1 MPIEKLTAQFVQLA
15 YCPAGKSKIDYYET
29 ISGFV
34 LEVRASGSKTLGIR
48 YRDAHG
54 RQRQYKIGNAADISF
69 EKAKREAQKIRSRV
83 TVGENPSEERQLTRQ
98 VPTVEQ
104 LAARYLEHA
113 RSRKRSHDI
122 DERYLRVHVVPKFGK
137 LRITEVTQA
146 DVVAW
151 LDHKVRVEG
160 YAQATLNRLQVIFSL
175 MYKLAKRWNVPGA
188 DHNPLAGLN
197 LPNPNNERSRF
208 LSSAEVQRLKAA
220 VEASPNTQLKHIVA
234 LLLLTGA
241 RKREVLDC
249 RWCDFDLER
258 RTWTVPLAKSGKAR
272 RIPLSN
278 AAVSELRAL
287 PRWNGCPFVCPN
299 PATLRPYTSIFNA
312 WDTARR
318 QAGLEDVRIHDLRH
332 SAASNMVNSG
342 QSLYV
347 VGQVLGHAQ
356 PRTTQ
361 RYAHLSQDTLLTAA
375 DAGAA
380 AAGW

>member
-1 MPIEKLTAQFVQLA
+1 MPKERLTQQFVNLV
-15 YCPAGKSKIDYYET
+15 YCPEGKTRLDIYDT
-29 ISGFV
+29 TVTGFV
-34 LEVRASGSKTLGIR
+34 LSVGPTAKVYSAR
-48 YRDAHG
+48 YRDTLG

-83 TVGENPSEERQLTRQ
+83 TVGENPCEERQLTRQ
-98 VPTVEQ
+98 VPTVAQ
-104 LAARYLEHA
+104 LAERYLEHA
-113 RSRKRSHDI
+113 RSRKRSHAI
-122 DERYLRVHVVPKFGK
+122 DERYLRNHVVPKFGR

-151 LDHKVRVEG
+151 LDHKASVEG

-175 MYKLAKRWNVPGA
+175 MYKLAGRWNVPGA

-208 LSSAEVQRLKAA
+208 LSPTEVQRIKAA

-241 RKREVLDC
+241 RKRELLDA
-249 RWCDFDLER
+249 RWADFDLER

-272 RIPLSN
+272 RVPLSN
-278 AAVSELRAL
+278 AAVCELRAL
-287 PRWNGCPFVCPN
+287 PRWDGCPFVVPN
-299 PATLRPYTSIFNA
+299 PKTLRPYTSIFNA

-318 QAGLEDVRIHDLRH
+318 QAGLADVRIHDLRH

-361 RYAHLSQDTLLTAA
+361 RYAHLSQDTLLSAA
-375 DAGAA
+375 DAGAE